1 MKSVSAVS
9 LGVLLALVVGIL
21 VVFGI
26 LAPLFTR
33 FFGLEMVGSTAV
45 PTALLAFAA
54 AFSFYFG
61 GMAASYRAP
70 MRRRLHGTLVAFAA
84 FALSP
89 AINLLTGEGLF
100 PGFETVGSGL
110 LVGGFL
116 AVSVAASYVGAR
128 RGEALFAYNSSVS
141 QGVPRRRAR

>member
-1 MKSVSAVS
+1 MKSVSAVG
-9 LGVLLALVVGIL
+9 LGVLLSLAVGIL

-33 FFGLEMVGSTAV
+33 LFGLEMAGSTAL
-45 PTALLAFAA
+45 PTVLLVFAA

-70 MRRRLHGTLVAFAA
+70 SRRRLHGTLVAIIA

-89 AINLLTGEGLF
+89 ALNLAAGNGAF
-100 PGFETVGSGL
+100 PGLGEIGGSVL
-110 LVGGFL
+110 LIPAFL
-116 AVSVAASYVGAR
+116 AVCVVASYVGAR
-128 RGEALFAYNSSVS
+128 RGEALYAYNRKVS
-141 QGVPRRRAR
+141 RRSARPR